1 MIFTERTITI
11 SKDTCEIDKPIV
23 LYRGDYNVEVRF
35 TIIESPFK
43 YTTKNSTNI
52 IEDVN
57 ASYGQLVIKTPNG
70 KPPIFTDVVETNE
83 GSVVFTL
90 SGEMIDETIEVG
102 DYTFQIRLFDSN
114 RGSRATIPPIENG
127 ISIREP
133 IAIEDVSTT
142 NEVDVATVGYALTTA
157 GVSEDAFND
166 EGNYNKTT
174 WGTGDRITAA
184 KLNKMETG
192 IDEVNKKANNIPTK
206 TSQLENDSDYATI
219 TQVNQAIDNAQLGG
233 GEVDLSGYVTKETGN
248 ANQITFADGQTF
260 QVKLDNGTLKGEKG
274 DKGERGEQGLQGIKG
289 DKGDQGLQGI
299 QGEKGDAGE
308 RGPQGEQGIQGLPGE
323 KGEKGDTGAQGPQGL
338 PGEKGEKG
346 DPGER
351 GPKGEDGLTTQ
362 VRVNGTTYTQVD
374 GVITLPDYPA
384 GVGESSHTHSNKDIL
399 DTITADNVH
408 THSNKSVIDTITSD
422 MTTKWN
428 KSIPFEDS
436 YVSDCN
442 AWLTNG
448 YTKTNT
454 DTANHPSV
462 CTGTDKW
469 GVLFYISENVE
480 NRTGTQMYFPIDGT
494 YAGRIFTRRLIQG
507 EPGAWNLVSI
517 FDGNYD
523 SLTNKPT
530 IPTNV
535 SALTNDAHYASE
547 TFVTNKIA
555 EASLGGGEVDL
566 SGYVTKE
573 VGNANQ
579 IQFADGQTFQDKL
592 DAGTLKGD
600 KGDKGEQGEQGPK
613 GNTGGRGPR
622 GLQGES
628 GIQGPKGDTGA
639 TPNITIGT
647 VTTLEAGSNATAS
660 ITGDT
665 PNLTLNLGIPK
676 GEKGDK
682 GDKADTGSTPASEES
697 KSYSITY
704 NTGFNKDNGA
714 FMNPGGSDTYGANPE
729 YIPLDLGY
737 EYQVRGATDAFS
749 WLTIIG
755 YDSNKTFTKVV
766 DGGGDNHN
774 PVTFTADETTAYIR
788 VGVMNDTQV
797 IVTKKIPGTS
807 TGSIDT
813 SRFATKTD
821 LAQKQ
826 DTLVSGTN
834 IKTINGESILG
845 SGNITISG
853 GSSGGTVI
861 TPSEGLNGMVSVL
874 TFGADSSGTN
884 DCTSAIQAALDHS
897 NNTGQTI
904 YFPPGRY
911 KVLNTLYVGEYAS
924 MKGDNNSITGIGE
937 HNGSANKNNVVWI
950 TYATKVFQGKSKSE
964 TDLQACKLCMEGMT
978 LQCEQNQNNSVV
990 FYKLLLN
997 NANIRDCL
1005 IRSYGTVILG
1015 AMCYVTTINH
1025 NWFLDIRNYFF
1036 KSKNIN
1042 GLTDQRPASM
1052 TDSYITDNYINGSV
1066 LSNNHTGFDIH
1077 FPNYSVIHNNFI
1089 DFWKIGMNIS
1099 GGQGLAITN
1108 NTFQFCMRGIFLET
1122 ASHIS
1127 IMNNTYGLM
1136 NYNNNK
1142 ANYVNAGTNISSWE
1156 TTWSG
1161 IYISYQCTE
1170 INIHCNMGMTVDKL
1184 IRINGYGY
1192 KNFFI
1197 RDNTHG
1203 NINNIIDIINMDAK
1217 TGMDDGGKN
1226 VFVQTITTS

>member
-11 SKDTCEIDKPIV
+11 SRDTCEIDKPIV

-57 ASYGQLVIKTPNG
+57 ASYGQLVIKTPNE

-142 NEVDVATVGYALTTA
+142 NEVDIATVGYALTTA
-157 GVSEDAFND
+157 GVSEDAFNN

-174 WGTGDRITAA
+174 WGTGDRITSA
-184 KLNKMETG
+184 KLNKIEAG
-192 IDEVNKKANNIPTK
+192 IDGVNKKIASGGT
-206 TSQLENDSDYATI
+206 
-219 TQVNQAIDNAQLGG
+219 GG
-233 GEVDLSGYVTKETGN
+233 GEVDPSRYVTKETGN

-260 QVKLDNGTLKGEKG
+260 QAKLDNGTLKGEKG
-274 DKGERGEQGLQGIKG
+274 DQGERGEQGLQGIKG
-289 DKGDQGLQGI
+289 DKGDQGIQGIQGEKGDQGIQGEKGEKGDAFTYQDFTSEQLLALKGEKGDQGLQGI
-299 QGEKGDAGE
+299 QGEKGDRGEQGIQGEKGEKGDTGE

-323 KGEKGDTGAQGPQGL
+323 KGEKGDQGEQ
-338 PGEKGEKG
+338 
-346 DPGER
+346 

-399 DTITADNVH
+399 DTITANNVH
-408 THSNKSVIDTITSD
+408 THSNKSVIDAITSD
-422 MTTKWN
+422 MTAKWN

-436 YVSDCN
+436 YISDCN

-462 CTGTDKW
+462 CTGADRW
-469 GVLFYISENVE
+469 GVLFYISENE
-480 NRTGTQMYFPIDGT
+480 ANRTGTQMYFPIDGT

-507 EPGAWNLVSI
+507 EPGVWNLVSI

-523 SLTNKPT
+523 SLNNKPT

-535 SALTNDAHYASE
+535 STLTNDAHYASE

-555 EASLGGGEVDL
+555 EASLSGGEVDL

-600 KGDKGEQGEQGPK
+600 KGDQGEQGPK

-622 GLQGES
+622 GLQGEQ
-628 GIQGPKGDTGA
+628 GMQGPKGDTGA

-647 VTTLEAGSNATAS
+647 VTTLAAGSDATAS
-660 ITGDT
+660 ITGNT

-682 GDKADTGSTPASEES
+682 GES
-697 KSYSITY
+697 
-704 NTGFNKDNGA
+704 
-714 FMNPGGSDTYGANPE
+714 
-729 YIPLDLGY
+729 
-737 EYQVRGATDAFS
+737 
-749 WLTIIG
+749 
-755 YDSNKTFTKVV
+755 
-766 DGGGDNHN
+766 GGG
-774 PVTFTADETTAYIR
+774 TT
-788 VGVMNDTQV
+788 
-797 IVTKKIPGTS
+797 
-807 TGSIDT
+807 
-813 SRFATKTD
+813 
-821 LAQKQ
+821 
-826 DTLVSGTN
+826 
-834 IKTINGESILG
+834 
-845 SGNITISG
+845 
-853 GSSGGTVI
+853 I

-884 DCTSAIQAALDHS
+884 DCTSAIQSALDHS

-911 KVLNTLYVGEYAS
+911 KVLKTLYVGEYAS

-937 HNGSANKNNVVWI
+937 HNGSGNKNNVVWI

-964 TDLQACKLCMEGMT
+964 TELYSCKLCMEGMT

-1015 AMCYVTTINH
+1015 AMCYVTTIQH

-1099 GGQGLAITN
+1099 SGQGLAITN

-1127 IMNNTYGLM
+1127 IMNNSFGLM

-1156 TTWSG
+1156 TTWCG

-1203 NINNIIDIINMDAK
+1203 NINNIIDIISMDAQ
-1217 TGMDDGGKN
+1217 TGMDNGGKN
-1226 VFVQTITTS
+1226 VFVQTITSS

>member
-1 MIFTERTITI
+1 MIFTDRTITVKKGT
-11 SKDTCEIDKPIV
+11 SSIDDIV
-23 LYRGDYNVEVRF
+23 ILYRGDKEVDIRF
-35 TIIESPFK
+35 TLNENSPFMFGSGSK
-43 YTTKNSTNI
+43 PNI
-52 IEDVN
+52 IEKTE
-57 ASYGQLVIKTPNG
+57 AAYGQLVIRTPNDL
-70 KPPIFTDVVETNE
+70 PSIFSEVVPTNE
-83 GSVVFTL
+83 GKIIFTIT
-90 SGEMIDETIEVG
+90 GEMIDEITEVG
-102 DYTFQIRLFDSN
+102 HYTFQIRLFDESMD
-114 RGSRATIPPIENG
+114 SRASLPEVVDGIE
-127 ISIREP
+127 IREP
-133 IAIEDVSTT
+133 IATENVT
-142 NEVDVATVGYALTTA
+142 NTNKIGEATVGYAVTTA
-157 GVSEDAFND
+157 GTSEDTFD
-166 EGNYNKTT
+166 SQGNYNKTT

-184 KLNKMETG
+184 KLNKIEAG
-192 IDEVNKKANNIPTK
+192 IDGVNKKVA
-206 TSQLENDSDYATI
+206 S
-219 TQVNQAIDNAQLGG
+219 GG
-233 GEVDLSGYVTKETGN
+233 TVDLSGYVTKETGN
-248 ANQITFADGQTF
+248 ASQITFTDGQTF
-260 QVKLDNGTLKGEKG
+260 QTKLDNGTLKGEKG
-274 DKGERGEQGLQGIKG
+274 DQGERGEQGLQGIKG

-308 RGPQGEQGIQGLPGE
+308 RGPQGE
-323 KGEKGDTGAQGPQGL
+323 QGPQGL

-374 GVITLPDYPA
+374 GLITLPDYPA
-384 GVGESSHTHSNKDIL
+384 SVGESSHTHANKDIL
-399 DTITADNVH
+399 DTITSDNIH
-408 THSNKSVIDTITSD
+408 THNNKAVIDTITST

-436 YVSDCN
+436 YISDCN

-448 YTKTNT
+448 YTKTNK

-462 CTGTDKW
+462 CTEADKW
-469 GVLFYISENVE
+469 GVLFYISENVA

-507 EPGAWNLVSI
+507 EPGAWNLVST

-523 SLTNKPT
+523 SLNNKPT
-530 IPTNV
+530 IPSEYNLPIANQTTLGGIKV
-535 SALTNDAHYASE
+535 GAGLSITADGILSAT
-547 TFVTNKIA
+547 
-555 EASLGGGEVDL
+555 GGGEVDL
-566 SGYVTKE
+566 SGYVTKG
-573 VGNANQ
+573 VGNASQ
-579 IQFADGQTFQDKL
+579 IQFADGQTFQAKL

-600 KGDKGEQGEQGPK
+600 KGDQGEQGPK

-622 GLQGES
+622 GLQGEQ

-647 VTTLEAGSNATAS
+647 VTTLAAGSDATAS
-660 ITGDT
+660 ITGNT

-682 GDKADTGSTPASEES
+682 GES
-697 KSYSITY
+697 
-704 NTGFNKDNGA
+704 
-714 FMNPGGSDTYGANPE
+714 
-729 YIPLDLGY
+729 
-737 EYQVRGATDAFS
+737 
-749 WLTIIG
+749 
-755 YDSNKTFTKVV
+755 
-766 DGGGDNHN
+766 GGG
-774 PVTFTADETTAYIR
+774 TT
-788 VGVMNDTQV
+788 
-797 IVTKKIPGTS
+797 
-807 TGSIDT
+807 
-813 SRFATKTD
+813 
-821 LAQKQ
+821 
-826 DTLVSGTN
+826 
-834 IKTINGESILG
+834 
-845 SGNITISG
+845 
-853 GSSGGTVI
+853 I

-884 DCTSAIQAALDHS
+884 DCTSAIQSALDHS

-911 KVLNTLYVGEYAS
+911 KVLKTLYVGEYAS

-937 HNGSANKNNVVWI
+937 HNGSGNKNNVVWI

-964 TDLQACKLCMEGMT
+964 TELYSCKLCMEGMT

-1015 AMCYVTTINH
+1015 AMCYVTTITH

-1052 TDSYITDNYINGSV
+1052 TDSYITENYINGSV

-1127 IMNNTYGLM
+1127 IMNNTFGLM

-1156 TTWSG
+1156 TTWCG

-1203 NINNIIDIINMDAK
+1203 ILNNIVDIISMDAK